1 MGRIHR
7 LQGKTTLLYYLPRRF
22 RPLWDEVR
30 AKGYT
35 LRDIVIVGLLL
46 AYRSPGWA
54 KIKVRIS
61 RPSPR
66 SYSIRVPHVVIRLL
80 KEEERDAPE
89 KPIGEA
95 GAEGSQGAASED

>member
-7 LQGKTTLLYYLPRRF
+7 EQGKTALLYYLPHRL
-22 RPLWDEVR
+22 RPLWDGVR
-30 AKGYT
+30 ARGYT

-54 KIKVRIS
+54 KIRVRVL

-66 SYSIRVPHVVIRLL
+66 SYQIRVPRAVIHLL
-80 KEEERDAPE
+80 REERDASE
-89 KPIGEA
+89 ERVSETST
-95 GAEGSQGAASED
+95 EGRQGAASED